1 MTGTLSQFQTAKQLF
16 QEKHNMDSEIND
28 VVLELGNAIDKTQ
41 GMHTLGCLLD
51 GMHPAAGYIL
61 PLQHC

>member
-1 MTGTLSQFQTAKQLF
+1 
-16 QEKHNMDSEIND
+16 MDSEIND